1 MKSTGVTPSIRD
13 ALRRHYAKMAAR
25 FPPRTPAQ
33 QEFLAVR
40 VLNHLDPKD
49 HLDLARPSKA
59 DRLKI
64 VVQKIINPRA
74 RWDE

>member
-33 QEFLAVR
+33 QELLAVR

-49 HLDLARPSKA
+49 HLDLARPSRA
-59 DRLKI
+59 DQLKI
-64 VVQKIINPRA
+64 VTQKIINPKLK
-74 RWDE
+74 WE